1 MWRIGCWMLESYP
14 WCCAGIAFTLQQRR
28 MMALKAALISNGLN
42 MVHSMITLARSNAR
56 IDGIHASPHRISS
69 VRMAKENEHISMQK
83 ARATIEA
90 STGFF
95 IVSTT
100 VKLIIVNKYIP
111 IGLCKI
117 TELLI

>member
-1 MWRIGCWMLESYP
+1 MDEEKTS
-14 WCCAGIAFTLQQRR
+14 T
-28 MMALKAALISNGLN
+28 ALIAVTRLPE
-42 MVHSMITLARSNAR
+42 I
-56 IDGIHASPHRISS
+56 
-69 VRMAKENEHISMQK
+69 KENLRSLRERWEQK

>member
-1 MWRIGCWMLESYP
+1 MFTAMLSAASTIKMVCAKTSGLSEQNQSKSAKIGWEYRI
-14 WCCAGIAFTLQQRR
+14 AQI
-28 MMALKAALISNGLN
+28 LK
-42 MVHSMITLARSNAR
+42 MHKIT
-56 IDGIHASPHRISS
+56 I
-69 VRMAKENEHISMQK
+69 EHISMQK